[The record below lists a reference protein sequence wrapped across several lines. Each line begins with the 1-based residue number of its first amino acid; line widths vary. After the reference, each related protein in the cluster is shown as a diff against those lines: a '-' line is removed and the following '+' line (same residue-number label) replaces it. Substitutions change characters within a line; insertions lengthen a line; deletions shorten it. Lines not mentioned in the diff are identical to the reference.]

1 MNQEQKKIIVQEINH
16 WKTSKLLPAEYC
28 DFLLNLYM
36 EGESFSTEQ
45 KSTSGKGYQERSGG
59 RTTGQIGRILLILGA
74 LLLFLIFAF
83 NFTSFP
89 QPMQIFSPLAFAL
102 ISYLLAW
109 QKGRNSPL
117 VRVIWL
123 LVGAALVV
131 TSGFFYLSTN
141 DFMSDRGA
149 VMVVMTLTCFVWL
162 LSGGLGRSR
171 IVASMGWGGL
181 MLIFAQLLI
190 VGFGVGEKAYGVQH
204 FYWLIPAMISL
215 FLSYPLGHYRVYI
228 APVFLFFG
236 LLALF
241 GPDLYFL
248 VYSKPIDF
256 FVQAICFVKLAV
268 LISLSIVFRS
278 EVKHWLRELS
288 V

>member
-1 MNQEQKKIIVQEINH
+1 LNQEQKKLIVQEINN
-16 WKTSKLLPAEYC
+16 WKNSKLLPAEYC

-36 EGESFSTEQ
+36 EGESFSAEH
-45 KSTSGKGYQERSGG
+45 KGASGKGQKNRSNT
-59 RTTGQIGRILLILGA
+59 RTSGQMGRILLILGA

-89 QPMQIFSPLAFAL
+89 QSMQIFSPLVFAL

-109 QKGRNSPL
+109 QKGRKSPL

-123 LVGAALVV
+123 LVGAVMIVL
-131 TSGFFYLSTN
+131 SGFFYLHTK
-141 DFMSDRGA
+141 DLTSDQSSVLA
-149 VMVVMTLTCFVWL
+149 VMTIVCVIWL

-181 MLIFAQLLI
+181 MLIFANVLI
-190 VGFGVGEKAYGVQH
+190 VGFGIGEKPYGVQH
-204 FYWLIPAMISL
+204 FYWMIPALISL
-215 FLSYPLGHYRVYI
+215 FLSYPLGHGRVYI

-241 GPDLYFL
+241 GPDLYL
-248 VYSKPIDF
+248 LIYSKPMDF
-256 FVQAICFVKLAV
+256 FVQAICFMKLAV
-268 LISLSIVFRS
+268 LISLSIVFRT
-278 EVKHWLRELS
+278 EVKNWMRELS